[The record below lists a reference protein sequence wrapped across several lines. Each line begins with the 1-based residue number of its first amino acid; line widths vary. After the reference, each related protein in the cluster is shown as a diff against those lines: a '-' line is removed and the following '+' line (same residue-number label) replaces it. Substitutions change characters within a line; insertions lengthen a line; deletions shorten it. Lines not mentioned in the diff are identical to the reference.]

1 MERSWT
7 YRLGNGVDDS
17 GEAHSIIQLLLFR
30 ADMRSKQQLGAL
42 HHKHSEFCSSHL
54 LSLQLLLFPSL
65 PLLLIHFADLD
76 KSFLLHAHNTCISFT
91 FSTTV
96 DIFAEMHV
104 FTFCV
109 SMVSTWS
116 PFGNL
121 VQVRQIRNFSY
132 KSTTTTRT
140 TTATLTSS
148 SASGRS
154 AFFETW
160 EPT

>member
-1 MERSWT
+1 MTLEKPTASFI
-7 YRLGNGVDDS
+7 S
-17 GEAHSIIQLLLFR
+17 SCSEQMQSE
-30 ADMRSKQQLGAL
+30 QQLEAL
-42 HHKHSEFCSSHL
+42 QHERIQSFGPRTCSRSSFCCSRLFLSSSSTL
-54 LSLQLLLFPSL
+54 LTW
-65 PLLLIHFADLD
+65 INR
-76 KSFLLHAHNTCISFT
+76 SFCTHTHNSYISFT
-91 FSTTV
+91 FATTV
-96 DIFAEMHV
+96 DIFAEMQV
-104 FTFCV
+104 FTFWV

-121 VQVRQIRNFSY
+121 VQVRQIRNFSH
-132 KSTTTTRT
+132 KSTATTSI